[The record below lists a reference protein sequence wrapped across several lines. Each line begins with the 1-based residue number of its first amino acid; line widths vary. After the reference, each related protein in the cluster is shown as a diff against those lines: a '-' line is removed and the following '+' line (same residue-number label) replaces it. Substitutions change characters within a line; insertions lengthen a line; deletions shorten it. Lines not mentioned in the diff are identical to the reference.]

1 MHIPYNVIVADFFV
15 FSAVAATLGNCV
27 KINSTTRFLIQNK
40 NKNSNQ
46 IWVLKYK
53 HQEIIIN
60 KEDFL

>member
-46 IWVLKYK
+46 I
-53 HQEIIIN
+53 
-60 KEDFL
+60 